1 MNDRKP
7 KKKTQPTTTRKK
19 SWKNTKKNFYFNL
32 VLFMFASQLYIYIL
46 SHGSL
51 LGY

>member
-1 MNDRKP
+1 MNNRKP
-7 KKKTQPTTTRKK
+7 KKKPNQLQQERNHEKTQ
-19 SWKNTKKNFYFNL
+19 KKNFYFNL